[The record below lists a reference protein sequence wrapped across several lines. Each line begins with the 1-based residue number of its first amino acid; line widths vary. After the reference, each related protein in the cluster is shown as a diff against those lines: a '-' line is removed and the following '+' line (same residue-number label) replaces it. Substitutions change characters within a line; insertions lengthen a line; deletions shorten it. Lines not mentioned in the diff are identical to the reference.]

1 MTATEAHLA
10 RTYDDFDRILDQA
23 AYDPLPEDWLI
34 GVTDV
39 VNSTAAI
46 RRGAYED
53 VNFVG
58 VSVIAAL
65 GAELGDYSFPF
76 AFAGDG
82 TSFAVPQDRRAQA
95 ASVLRQ
101 VIVLARN
108 DFDLELR
115 GGLVPV
121 RDIRANGHDV
131 KIARYA
137 ASEHAVYAMFA
148 GGGRKWA
155 EAEVKRGR
163 YAITPD
169 DDVSRP
175 DLSGLSCEWRPIPN
189 RHGLILSLLAE
200 PLEAKGR
207 ETFAQL
213 ARRVLEIFREDQ
225 RQGHPLPLTMPT
237 AKHDKQL
244 DADKWLEV
252 AANSD
257 FRKYDDI
264 LRLTLDCSAAQADR
278 AEEILRDA
286 SSQGQI
292 RYGAHRQTHALMT
305 CFVPSSDLKG
315 HLHFLD
321 GADGGYATAADNM
334 SRIRAVCI

>member
-1 MTATEAHLA
+1 MEVVVAATEARLA

-65 GAELGDYSFPF
+65 GAQLGGYSFPF

-95 ASVLRQ
+95 ARALRQ
-101 VIVLARN
+101 VIVLAWN

-121 RDIRANGHDV
+121 RDIRASGQDV

-155 EAEVKRGR
+155 EAEIKQGR

-169 DDVSRP
+169 GGTSRP

-189 RHGLILSLLAE
+189 RHGLILSLLME
-200 PLEAKGR
+200 PLKATDR

-213 ARRVLEIFREDQ
+213 ARHVLEIFRQDQ
-225 RQGHPLPLTMPT
+225 RQGHPLPPTMPA

-244 DADKWLEV
+244 DAHMWLEV
-252 AANSD
+252 IANSD

-264 LRLTLDCSAAQADR
+264 LRLTLDCSTAQADR
-278 AEEILRDA
+278 AEEILRDMA
-286 SSQGQI
+286 SQGHI

-321 GADGGYATAADNM
+321 GADGGYARAADNM
-334 SRIRAVCI
+334 S

>member
-1 MTATEAHLA
+1 ME
-10 RTYDDFDRILDQA
+10 
-23 AYDPLPEDWLI
+23 
-34 GVTDV
+34 
-39 VNSTAAI
+39 
-46 RRGAYED
+46 
-53 VNFVG
+53 
-58 VSVIAAL
+58 
-65 GAELGDYSFPF
+65 
-76 AFAGDG
+76 
-82 TSFAVPQDRRAQA
+82 
-95 ASVLRQ
+95 
-101 VIVLARN
+101 
-108 DFDLELR
+108 
-115 GGLVPV
+115 
-121 RDIRANGHDV
+121 
-131 KIARYA
+131 
-137 ASEHAVYAMFA
+137 
-148 GGGRKWA
+148 
-155 EAEVKRGR
+155 
-163 YAITPD
+163 
-169 DDVSRP
+169 
-175 DLSGLSCEWRPIPN
+175 PIPN

-321 GADGGYATAADNM
+321 GADGGYPTAADNM
-334 SRIRAVCI
+334 SRISLTK